1 MSIRYLLRRVHAAR
15 VSCSRTRPRG
25 IRKRAIPL
33 GNFRLNRRSN
43 LLALIYAAR
52 SPAGPRGCGT
62 GSIAGEKHM
71 FAEFITK
78 GQSRRRF
85 IKSASALAGLGALG
99 SALPMRAV
107 ASEGDVIKIGF
118 LAPLTGPVAA
128 WGKPGLDGCRIWGE
142 WINAAGGIQ
151 YGGHGHMV
159 EFVPYDNEYDP
170 AKARTGATKLIRE
183 DGVSLIMM
191 LGGDTW
197 PGVQPVADRTGML
210 FTTLLPS
217 DLGPDTATLLAPA
230 EVHPIYNVTG
240 VEWLAENK
248 PELKTAVMCAQDD
261 ALGLPSVAT
270 YLAAFEAAGI
280 SMQQEPLLFDPAT
293 TDFAPVVTKLL
304 SGNPDIFCLDT
315 CYADYVH
322 PITEQL
328 FQQGY
333 GGQIISCTADF
344 YEQMIEKTSVEFM
357 EGFIFQ
363 FPDFDDPA
371 LNADFVNFP
380 DANRFYEV
388 YNERHPGEWG
398 AVSWEYASIMELWKS
413 AAEKAGSIEP
423 DAVLSAMKEGGKGE
437 HAFGTADWWGE
448 DLFGIDNAL
457 VGDWPVVVIENGKAT
472 IKEFKS
478 IPDWYASNGELLKK
492 HMSAYGQMWDQR

>member
-1 MSIRYLLRRVHAAR
+1 
-15 VSCSRTRPRG
+15 
-25 IRKRAIPL
+25 
-33 GNFRLNRRSN
+33 
-43 LLALIYAAR
+43 
-52 SPAGPRGCGT
+52 
-62 GSIAGEKHM
+62 M
-71 FAEFITK
+71 FAEFISK

-159 EFVPYDNEYDP
+159 EFVAYDNEYDP

-304 SGNPDIFCLDT
+304 AGNPDIFCLDT

-380 DANRFYEV
+380 DANRFYQV